1 MLIEITMTSNHVKN
15 RSIASLVTGA
25 GFVTLVIIAR
35 LLDPMVVPSVV
46 VLILELLNSV
56 NMLNFRAA

>member
-1 MLIEITMTSNHVKN
+1 MTSNHVKN
-15 RSIASLVTGA
+15 RSIASFVIGA

-35 LLDPMVVPSVV
+35 PLDPMVVPSVV
-46 VLILELLNSV
+46 VLIFELLNSV

>member
-15 RSIASLVTGA
+15 RSIASFVTGA

-35 LLDPMVVPSVV
+35 PLDPMVVPSVV